1 MRATQPQRQR
11 GAGLP
16 SMPAAPAARLAGC
29 APACSSCRT
38 APAGRRRWSRARAPA
53 PRAAPRRPGARRR
66 GRRRRRHP
74 RRRRPPAAPAPACA
88 GASCMRSAAQ
98 SWRARS
104 RFCCTPARVG
114 GARHACRRRGLRF
127 CGDASQCGAAASTAS
142 GRAAAACPAHLSAP
156 GQPPAPRRPR
166 RCPHCRCMTSTPAGS
181 ARAGQ
186 QGQVTVTTHG
196 SCAVCPAEPRAGA
209 RPITHAWVIAVSP
222 NVSARLTEPACPNRV
237 PRGGRCARSR

>member
-53 PRAAPRRPGARRR
+53 PRAAPRRPQARRR
-66 GRRRRRHP
+66 GRRRRRRP

-88 GASCMRSAAQ
+88 GASCMRSAAR

-104 RFCCTPARVG
+104 RFCCTPARAGPGSACMPPAQPARLRRRLAVRGCSEHSRRAGGG
-114 GARHACRRRGLRF
+114 GAPCPFERA
-127 CGDASQCGAAASTAS
+127 
-142 GRAAAACPAHLSAP
+142 RAAACTSPPSALPLLQVHDQHTRGQCACWATGTGDGHHARQLRSMY
-156 GQPPAPRRPR
+156 GW
-166 RCPHCRCMTSTPAGS
+166 PAGGCHTH
-181 ARAGQ
+181 RTRLGNCCDT
-186 QGQVTVTTHG
+186 QGQ
-196 SCAVCPAEPRAGA
+196 RASDRA
-209 RPITHAWVIAVSP
+209 S
-222 NVSARLTEPACPNRV
+222 V
-237 PRGGRCARSR
+237 P